1 MLCCVG
7 VRCCGVAFLFCF
19 PAWLFAC
26 LLVCLRMRA
35 CVAVRLVPLQMHS
48 SRRANLT
55 WESISWGSVQRAKAR
70 NTLRPSGAVAA
81 QTGQF
86 CSRLCPLVMSLGR
99 EGIDA
104 GVGLRTQLRP
114 SRVSKID
121 LPDRFFKAC
130 ESLLG
135 LVPKKCYSCACIL
148 ACTPKPQAP
157 KGFLARY
164 WD

>member
-1 MLCCVG
+1 MLCGCAVLW
-7 VRCCGVAFLFCF
+7 CCLSLLLSGLVVCL
-19 PAWLFAC
+19 PAC
-26 LLVCLRMRA
+26 LLAHACLCGSA
-35 CVAVRLVPLQMHS
+35 FGSP
-48 SRRANLT
+48 
-55 WESISWGSVQRAKAR
+55 SISWGSVQRAKAR

-104 GVGLRTQLRP
+104 GVGLRTQLGP
-114 SRVSKID
+114 LRVSKID

-135 LVPKKCYSCACIL
+135 HVPKKCYSCACIL